1 MPTRWDKHRIDV
13 FLWDTLVL
21 CDVSWFLRGAAD
33 CCRDLW
39 RCCGRRVFDAWADSN
54 GPLSSWS
61 FYGFPCSF
69 GIFFVFFWGDG
80 AMLLFNLWEAQLGGN
95 PITDHLW
102 KLPRK
107 EAKVTLNSN
116 GEISFE
122 VSGGGLNKKNP
133 LPWKSQNYLQVKC
146 PSKVMD
152 GNGRSHDVPFLFEKV
167 FWPIFRGEFAV
178 SLFGGL
184 GWQKS
189 LLKRA
194 RKRGIDLGLIPFF
207 GMGFKKA

>member
-1 MPTRWDKHRIDV
+1 M
-13 FLWDTLVL
+13 LVL

-54 GPLSSWS
+54 GPCLPGPFMDSHVPLGNPCGFFGGMEQYCCSIFGRLSWVGIQSPITSYSYQGRKQKWRWTAMGRS
-61 FYGFPCSF
+61 ALRFRGGVYKKISTPLKVPKILQVRKKPPGSHGWKWKVTWCSF
-69 GIFFVFFWGDG
+69 
-80 AMLLFNLWEAQLGGN
+80 
-95 PITDHLW
+95 P
-102 KLPRK
+102 
-107 EAKVTLNSN
+107 
-116 GEISFE
+116 
-122 VSGGGLNKKNP
+122 
-133 LPWKSQNYLQVKC
+133 
-146 PSKVMD
+146 
-152 GNGRSHDVPFLFEKV
+152 FEKV
-167 FWPIFRGEFAV
+167 FPPIFRGEFAV

-184 GWQKS
+184 GWQKL